1 MKKIILISLL
11 FSCAIVL
18 NAQEFNKDKKLTRI
32 LFIMDASISMEEPW
46 EGMRKFDR
54 SRHLMLELLDSLKN
68 IQYQENLQ
76 VALRVYGHQSPVPP
90 RDCKDSRLEV
100 GFQYENIDFIKE
112 VLLNIS
118 PKGTTPIAYS
128 LEQSAT
134 DFPDCDD
141 CRNIIILVTDGLERC
156 QGDPCAISVAL
167 QKKGI
172 VLKPYI
178 IGISLETHIADIM
191 DCVGNY
197 YNTANS
203 NEFRQAMNTVVA
215 QITNMTT
222 VQVNLLDTD
231 GNPTE
236 TNVMMSFHDN
246 FSNEVR
252 YSYMHTLNK
261 FGEPDTVYLDML
273 SVYSL
278 KVHTIPP
285 VYVDKIELDDGKHN
299 IIEVAAP
306 QGELLVNI
314 TGNNPENK
322 NIKCVIRTSGL
333 LNTVHILDADKKQK
347 LITGLYD
354 LEILTTPRI
363 YKNAVK
369 INQGRVTEISI
380 PEPGDV
386 IINFKNPAFGT
397 LVHEHGRILTNIYD
411 FTPDNQH
418 YRFRLQPGNYRIV
431 YREQQHKSTNN
442 SSETTFRVLEGRTIV
457 HNL

>member
-1 MKKIILISLL
+1 MKKIILIITILL
-11 FSCAIVL
+11 GLLSL
-18 NAQEFNKDKKLTRI
+18 NAQEYNKDKKLTRI
-32 LFIMDASISMEEPW
+32 LFIMDASISMNEPW

-54 SRHLMLELLDSLKN
+54 SRQLMLELLDSLSS

-76 VALRVYGHQSPVPP
+76 VGLRVYGHQSPVPP
-90 RDCKDSRLEV
+90 RDCRDSKLEV
-100 GFQYENIDFIKE
+100 AFQYGNIDHIKD
-112 VLLNIS
+112 VLMSIS

-134 DFPDCDD
+134 DFPDCTD

-178 IGISLETHIADIM
+178 IGVSLETHIADLM
-191 DCVGNY
+191 DCIGNY
-197 YNTANS
+197 YNAANS
-203 NEFRQAMNTVVA
+203 DEFRQAMNTVVA

-222 VQVNLLDTD
+222 VQVNLLDSD

-252 YSYMHTLNK
+252 YSYMHTLNR
-261 FGEPDTVYLDML
+261 FGQPDTVYLDML
-273 SVYSL
+273 SVYNL

-285 VYVDKIELDDGKHN
+285 VYVDRIVLDDGKHN

-314 TGNNPENK
+314 KGNNPENR
-322 NIKCVIRTSGL
+322 NIKCVIRTTGL

-354 LEILTTPRI
+354 IEILTTPRI

-369 INQGRVTEISI
+369 ITQGRTTTIDI

-386 IINFKNPAFGT
+386 IINFKNPAYGT
-397 LVHEHGRILTNIYD
+397 LVHEQGRILTNLYD

-418 YRFRLQPGNYRIV
+418 YRFRLQPGHYRIV
-431 YREQQHKSTNN
+431 YREQQHRSTMN
-442 SSETTFRVLEGRTIV
+442 SSETTFRVIEGRTIV